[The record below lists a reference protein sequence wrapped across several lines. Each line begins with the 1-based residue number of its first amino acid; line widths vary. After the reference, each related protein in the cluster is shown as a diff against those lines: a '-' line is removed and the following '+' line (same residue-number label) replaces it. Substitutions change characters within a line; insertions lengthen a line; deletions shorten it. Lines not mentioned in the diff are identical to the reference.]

1 MIAFTMLNDVDVYAV
16 QISLDVPTIDVL
28 GKYLS
33 LGEKRCESESEREG
47 WREEV
52 DEKGCRQNSFDEQV
66 QNITHNCF
74 GNSHIILVSQNGSLG
89 NSCKDSGGHYNPN
102 QKNHGS
108 LNAAERH
115 EGDFGNIVADNQGVA
130 TISVARWVVL
140 LSTLTAGRNDF
151 LWRLHK
157 ALVK

>member
-1 MIAFTMLNDVDVYAV
+1 MSQSQRERDGERRLTKKAAGKTVLMNKCRT
-16 QISLDVPTIDVL
+16 SLIIVL
-28 GKYLS
+28 GILTYLI
-33 LGEKRCESESEREG
+33 E
-47 WREEV
+47 
-52 DEKGCRQNSFDEQV
+52 
-66 QNITHNCF
+66 
-74 GNSHIILVSQNGSLG
+74 ILVSQNGSLG

-140 LSTLTAGRNDF
+140 LPTLTAGRNDF